1 MAIPASAA
9 LIAISGTDGLGACNC
24 NSQPVGQATSSS
36 SSNTVGYIAAGML
49 ALLVGYGL
57 WGVKR

>member
-1 MAIPASAA
+1 MAIPAGAA
-9 LIAISGTDGLGACNC
+9 LIAISGTGLGGCSSC
-24 NSQPVGQATSSS
+24 SRPVGQPPSS

-57 WGVKR
+57 WGAKR

>member
-1 MAIPASAA
+1 MAIPAGAA
-9 LIAISGTDGLGACNC
+9 LIAISGTGLGACNC
-24 NSQPVGQATSSS
+24 GAPVGQATSSS
-36 SSNTVGYIAAGML
+36 SSNTVGYVAAGML

>member
-1 MAIPASAA
+1 MAVPASAA
-9 LIAISGTDGLGACNC
+9 LIAISGTGLGACSC
-24 NSQPVGQATSSS
+24 GPRPVGQAPSSS
-36 SSNTVGYIAAGML
+36 STTAGYIAAGML